1 MPLIICDIKEKITD
15 KVKNHFR
22 NLLHREDGMGVVE
35 IILITIVLITLVIV
49 FKGQLSSLVNTMLG
63 KMSRQA
69 NTI

>member
-35 IILITIVLITLVIV
+35 IILITLVIV
-49 FKGQLSSLVNTMLG
+49 FKGQLSSLVNTILG